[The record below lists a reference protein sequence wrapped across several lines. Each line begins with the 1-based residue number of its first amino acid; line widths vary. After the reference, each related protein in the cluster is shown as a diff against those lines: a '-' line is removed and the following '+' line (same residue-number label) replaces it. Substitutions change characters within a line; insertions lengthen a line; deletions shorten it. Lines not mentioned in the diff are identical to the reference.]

1 MGYSR
6 VLRTATSTLEHTFYV
21 DETPTDST
29 TTVTVSIVDA
39 NGTSVTSG
47 NATSAGVGTGKYTFT
62 LPSQSLVNLLTVSWS
77 ATIATASVVEA
88 DMVEIVGGFFFT
100 LAEGRASDSTLADPG
115 KYPTARLIAKR
126 LETEVECEEI
136 CDRSFVPRYR
146 RAVLD
151 GTGTSELMLVGD
163 NDIRAIRA
171 VKVAP
176 QVGEAFVA
184 LTAGEL
190 AKLVVTPDRVL
201 VRADGLIWTEERAN
215 VVVEYEYGLDSPPE
229 DLRRAAMTRFR
240 SRLNLGYSGV
250 QERAL
255 SYTTGDGTTYRL
267 STPDAYST
275 GLPDVDAVYARWSLR
290 SGVGGSGEDGRE
302 VPASR
307 LLNFDPQNY
316 SLFHGGVR

>member
-1 MGYSR
+1 MDYTR
-6 VLRTATSTLEHTFYV
+6 ILKTAAATLEHTFHV

-29 TTVTVSIVDA
+29 TAVTVTVTDA

-47 NATSAGVGTGKYTFT
+47 SGVSAGVGTGQYTFALAGQPQT
-62 LPSQSLVNLLTVSWS
+62 ALYTVAWS
-77 ATIATASVVEA
+77 ATIAGAVVVEA
-88 DMVEIVGGFFFT
+88 DTVEIVGGFLFT
-100 LAEGRASDSTLADPG
+100 LVEGRASDSSLADQG
-115 KYPTARLIAKR
+115 KYPTELLKTKR

-151 GTGTSELMLVGD
+151 GSGTSELMLVGD
-163 NDIRAIRA
+163 NDIRSIRS

-176 QVGEAFVA
+176 QVGEDFVA
-184 LTAGEL
+184 LTAEQL

-201 VRADGLIWTEERAN
+201 LRTDGNVWTEERSN
-215 VVVEYEYGLDSPPE
+215 VIVEYEYGLSSPPE
-229 DLRRAAMTRFR
+229 DLRRAAMTRFK
-240 SRLNLGYSGV
+240 SRLNIGHTNIPA
-250 QERAL
+250 RAM
-255 SYTTGDGTTYRL
+255 SYTTSDGTSYRL
-267 STPDAYST
+267 SIPDAYRT

-290 SGVGGSGEDGRE
+290 SGVGGSGEDARD

-307 LLNFDPQNY
+307 QLNFDPQNY